1 MKRREAREQ
10 AFIFIFE
17 RSINHDTTQQIIDAA
32 GLSSDTIIDDFA
44 EKIAVGVEENE
55 EALNAPIE
63 KYIRGWKMS
72 RLSKVSMALLK
83 LAIYEMLFVKD
94 IPVSVSIN
102 EAIDLAKKYGGID
115 DAPFVNGVLGSV
127 AKELDSKD
135 RDEKKLDPEEGK
147 VEELG
152 KENE

>member
-10 AFIFIFE
+10 AFVLIFE

-32 GLSSDTIIDDFA
+32 GLADDTIIDEFA

-55 EALNAPIE
+55 EALDAQIE
-63 KYIRGWKMS
+63 KNIRGWKMN
-72 RLSKVSMALLK
+72 RLSKVSLALLR
-83 LAIYEMLFVKD
+83 LAIYEIMFVED

-102 EAIDLAKKYGGID
+102 EAIDLAKKYGGAD

-127 AKELDSKD
+127 AKGL
-135 RDEKKLDPEEGK
+135 
-147 VEELG
+147 
-152 KENE
+152 ENSGDKNA